1 MIDIYWNIRWDK
13 EAKAFKAF
21 SNDTFLRDQNS
32 KSLSDLLDKIEKE
45 TYIKIE
51 PINHYNHN
59 IEIHYK
65 FKKDVAERLKVYEKM
80 YNVIVLVLLVWVII
94 STLIF
99 IGSVL

>member
-1 MIDIYWNIRWDK
+1 MIDIYWNIGWDK

-21 SNDTFLRDQNS
+21 SNDTFLRDQKS

-59 IEIHYK
+59 IEIYYK
-65 FKKDVAERLKVYEKM
+65 FKDDVAERLKILEKRFK
-80 YNVIVLVLLVWVII
+80 VITLLWVISI
-94 STLIF
+94 LICIIFTL
-99 IGSVL
+99 